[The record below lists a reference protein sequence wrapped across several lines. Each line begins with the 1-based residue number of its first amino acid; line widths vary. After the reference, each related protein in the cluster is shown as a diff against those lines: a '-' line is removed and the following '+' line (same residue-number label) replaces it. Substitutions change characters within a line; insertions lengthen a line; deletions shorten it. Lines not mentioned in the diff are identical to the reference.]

1 MNRDGPT
8 VAIAHDY
15 LTQRGGAERVVLAM
29 LEAFPQALLYT
40 MLYDP
45 DGTFPEF
52 RHHRILTSP
61 FDRFGFLRRNHRYA
75 YPFLAPSV
83 VLKQI
88 PADVLIV
95 SSSGWAHGFR
105 TTGRSLVYC
114 HSPARWL
121 YQPEAYLGGPFWASP
136 RGVLL
141 RATSPALRRWDR
153 WSARRADRYL
163 ANSHVVRDRIRE
175 VYSFDAAVLPAP
187 HGVTAGADR
196 AQDPV
201 PALADWRDRGYHL
214 VVSRLMPYKNVQAA
228 IDAVDGTAES
238 LVIVGRGPQEVVLRG
253 RLPANVRLVGDLT
266 DPQLRWVYAHAR
278 AIVAPSYED
287 YGLTPL
293 EGATFGK
300 PTLALR
306 AGGYLDTVVDGTT
319 GLYFEEP
326 TAEAI
331 RAAVVLARGREW
343 DGAAILAHADGFSE
357 GIFIERLRDEVA
369 RLL

>member
-1 MNRDGPT
+1 MSERGPT

-29 LEAFPQALLYT
+29 LEAFPDAILYT
-40 MLYDP
+40 ALYDP
-45 DGTFPEF
+45 DGTYPEF
-52 RHHRILTSP
+52 RAHRIVTSP
-61 FDRFGFLRRNHRYA
+61 VDLFGFLRRNHRYA

-83 VLKQI
+83 ILKQI

-121 YQPEAYLGGPFWASP
+121 YQPEHYLGGPAWASP
-136 RGVLL
+136 QGIMLL
-141 RATSPALRRWDR
+141 ATSPLLRRWDR

-163 ANSHVVRDRIRE
+163 ANSRAVRDRIQE
-175 VYSFDAAVLPAP
+175 AYGIEADILPAP
-187 HGVTAGADR
+187 HGVAGGADR

-201 PALADWRDRGYHL
+201 PTLADWQEVGYHL
-214 VVSRLMPYKNVQAA
+214 VVSRLLPYKNVDA
-228 IDAVDGTAES
+228 AVDAFRDTEER
-238 LVIVGRGPQEVVLRG
+238 LVIVGRGPDEAELRH
-253 RLPANVRLVGDLT
+253 RLPANARLVEDLT
-266 DPQLRWVYAHAR
+266 DPQMRWVYSHAH

-319 GLYFEEP
+319 GLHFDEP
-326 TAEAI
+326 TAAAI
-331 RAAVVLARGREW
+331 RAAVVESRERSW
-343 DGAAILAHADGFSE
+343 DTQAIMAHAAAFSE
-357 GIFIERLRDEVA
+357 ETFIERLRAEVA
-369 RLL
+369 RLV